1 MAPPPPADP
10 AAPLRAL
17 FDRQRARAP
26 AVARTTAAERRER
39 LARLRA
45 AIVARRK
52 DIAAAAAADL
62 GRPAVETELA
72 EIHPALAEI
81 AHAMRHVGRWMRPER
96 VGTPLLLFGTSSRI
110 EYAPRGVAL
119 ILAPWNYPFGLVVN
133 PLVAAIAAGNCVVCK
148 PSEKAPHTSAVVAE
162 LVGAAFDPAEVAVV
176 EGGPD
181 AAAALVELPFDHI
194 FFTGGAA
201 IGRLVMAAA
210 ARRLASVTLELGG
223 KSPAVVDRSADVAAA
238 ARRIVWGKCFN
249 AGQTCIAPDYALV
262 HESQEGEFVAAAT
275 AAIARWYGP
284 TEEARQE
291 SPDFAR
297 IVDDAH
303 FRRLETV
310 LERAVAAGARIVIG
324 GRCDGARRYVA
335 PTIVTGVT
343 PRSPLMEEELF
354 GPILPVVTYR
364 TLDQAA
370 AVMRAGGAP
379 LALYVFARDRA
390 AARALAHAVPAGGVT
405 VNNTMLHYANPGLPF
420 GGAGTSGMG
429 RYHGVHGFREF
440 SLARAVLRQRE
451 PALAELFFPPYRGLR
466 HALAR
471 RLLRLLERR

>member
-1 MAPPPPADP
+1 M
-10 AAPLRAL
+10 
-17 FDRQRARAP
+17 
-26 AVARTTAAERRER
+26 ARTTAAERRER

-45 AIVARRK
+45 AIAARRA
-52 DIAAAAAADL
+52 DIVAAAHADL

-72 EIHPALAEI
+72 EIHPALAECDYAI
-81 AHAMRHVGRWMRPER
+81 RHVARWMRPER

-110 EYAPRGVAL
+110 EYAPRGVVL

-133 PLVAAIAAGNCVVCK
+133 PLVAAIAAGNCAVCK

-162 LVGAAFDPAEVAVV
+162 LVGAVFDPAEVAVV
-176 EGGPD
+176 EGGAD
-181 AAAALVELPFDHI
+181 AAAALLELPFDHI
-194 FFTGGAA
+194 FFTGGTA

-210 ARRLASVTLELGG
+210 ARHLASVTLELGG

-262 HESQEGEFVAAAT
+262 HASQERPFVEAAT
-275 AAIARWYGP
+275 AAVERWYGP
-284 TEEARQE
+284 TEEARQA

-303 FRRLETV
+303 FQRLKTA
-310 LERAVAAGARIVIG
+310 LERAVAAGARVAIG
-324 GRCDGARRYVA
+324 GRCDAASRYIA
-335 PTIVTGVT
+335 PTVVTGVT
-343 PRSPLMEEELF
+343 LESPLMAEEVF

-364 TLDQAA
+364 TLDEATA
-370 AVMRAGGAP
+370 IMRAGGRP

-390 AARALAHAVPAGGVT
+390 AARALASAVPSGGVT
-405 VNNTMLHYANPGLPF
+405 VNNTMLHYAHPGLPF

-429 RYHGVHGFREF
+429 RYHGVHGFREL
-440 SLARAVLRQRE
+440 SVARAVLRQRE
-451 PALAELFFPPYRGLR
+451 PALTGFFFPPYRGR
-466 HALAR
+466 AHALAR
-471 RLLRLLERR
+471 KLLRVLG